1 MILKNKTIYL
11 VEDDPI
17 NFAVTRTILRAQ
29 GANVIL
35 DHWGDTTL
43 RRIQNYPQAVD
54 LFILDL
60 MLPGETSGYDVFDAI
75 REFPQFN
82 DVPVVIVSA
91 SDPDIEIP
99 VAQGKGLNGFI
110 SKPISRHKFPSQIL
124 SIMDGANIWGGE
136 AKGLVPS

>member
-43 RRIQNYPQAVD
+43 RRIQNYPQLVD

-60 MLPGETSGYDVFDAI
+60 MLPGQTSGYDVFDAI
-75 REFPQFN
+75 RELPQFN
-82 DVPVVIVSA
+82 DVPVLIVSA

-99 VAQGKGLNGFI
+99 VAQSKGLSGFI
-110 SKPISRHKFPSQIL
+110 SKPINRHKFPSQVV
-124 SIMDGANIWGGE
+124 SIMDGENIWGTPTM
-136 AKGLVPS
+136 GLIPS